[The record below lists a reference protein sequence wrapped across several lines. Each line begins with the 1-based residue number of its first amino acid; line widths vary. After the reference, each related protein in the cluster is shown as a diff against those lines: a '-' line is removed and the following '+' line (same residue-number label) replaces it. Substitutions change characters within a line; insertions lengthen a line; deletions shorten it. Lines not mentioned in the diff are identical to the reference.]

1 MVTRA
6 RIDWG
11 ASAVIF
17 AGLLA
22 LIVDMFLGWVKVTV
36 YSTGLFDTP
45 LTFDMHVTGSGWAG
59 WGIVGGFLA
68 VVLAFWHARSLR
80 RRAVSVGGA
89 AVTAALAAGVAG
101 FTIWHALTGETDV
114 AADGTLFITVTRL
127 WPAEAA
133 IGLTAAV
140 FAAAATRLVTA
151 AARVQHSAT
160 STAGESVETSR
171 ARPPG
176 SKLSST
182 S

>member
-1 MVTRA
+1 VVTRA
-6 RIDWG
+6 RIDRV

-45 LTFDMHVTGSGWAG
+45 LTLDMHLTGSGWAG

-68 VVLAFWHARSLR
+68 IVLVFWHARSIKR
-80 RRAVSVGGA
+80 RTDSVGGA
-89 AVTAALAAGVAG
+89 AVTAALAAAVAG

-114 AADGTLFITVTRL
+114 TANGTLFITVTRL

-133 IGLTAAV
+133 IGMTAAV
-140 FAAAATRLVTA
+140 FAAAATRLVTVA
-151 AARVQHSAT
+151 AGVKRRASGT
-160 STAGESVETSR
+160 TGESVETSR
-171 ARPPG
+171 ARPP
-176 SKLSST
+176 SSTLSST